1 MSCVSERKMIGVKVE
16 NTSVVTA
23 GPVDKAEHEVNNYV
37 SLCARF
43 KPFCRIKHDCIVS
56 SMWICLPA
64 WIYFPN
70 RLLLWQFISQVDYL
84 SELQCIIAWREESVY
99 VGLLC

>member
-1 MSCVSERKMIGVKVE
+1 M
-16 NTSVVTA
+16 A
-23 GPVDKAEHEVNNYV
+23 
-37 SLCARF
+37 LCARF

-56 SMWICLPA
+56 SMWICLPT

-70 RLLLWQFISQVDYL
+70 KLLLWQFISQVDYL
-84 SELQCIIAWREESVY
+84 SELQCIIAWHEESVY